1 LVKVAVVAVV
11 VVVGEVAEVVG
22 VVMVAVEVTRA
33 MAVTNRVSV
42 MFATTS
48 LRESATAPFAS
59 SNTRPFLSP
68 RRVAVWI
75 F

>member
-33 MAVTNRVSV
+33 VAVTNRVSCQ
-42 MFATTS
+42 FATTS
-48 LRESATAPFAS
+48 SRENAPFAS
-59 SNTRPFLSP
+59 SNTRLS
-68 RRVAVWI
+68 
-75 F
+75 